1 MKERILNIE
10 TVHQCNCCLG
20 CKTLHPLVSVIALS
34 KSNLEQQIIKFDF
47 YTILMMEGEIDD
59 ILYGRK
65 YYDYSN
71 ASLVFLTPG
80 ESIKINKSKALP
92 SKGWLLAFHPDLISQ
107 TSLGEHIKDYSF
119 FFYNPE
125 EALHLSQRE
134 KVKAVECIC
143 NIEEE
148 LRHAIDCHSQIL
160 ISRYIELLLDHCN
173 RFYER
178 QFITRCEANKKI
190 MKKTDV
196 LLKDYI
202 LSGKLKYNTS
212 PSLGYCAKILQLS
225 SHYFND
231 LLKFESGKNIDEY
244 FESKRL
250 EMAKSMLLDSN
261 NTVSVV
267 TEKLGYPNIRYFS
280 RLFKRITGVAPN
292 NYRLS
297 QN

>member
-20 CKTLHPLVSVIALS
+20 CKTLHPLVSVIDLS
-34 KSNLEQQIIKFDF
+34 KTNLEQQIIKFDF

-134 KVKAVECIC
+134 KAKAVECIC
-143 NIEEE
+143 NIQEEPASCDRRPQPNSDFTVHRIVIRSLQPF
-148 LRHAIDCHSQIL
+148 LR
-160 ISRYIELLLDHCN
+160 
-173 RFYER
+173 
-178 QFITRCEANKKI
+178 
-190 MKKTDV
+190 
-196 LLKDYI
+196 
-202 LSGKLKYNTS
+202 TS
-212 PSLGYCAKILQLS
+212 VYHTLRS
-225 SHYFND
+225 
-231 LLKFESGKNIDEY
+231 
-244 FESKRL
+244 
-250 EMAKSMLLDSN
+250 
-261 NTVSVV
+261 
-267 TEKLGYPNIRYFS
+267 
-280 RLFKRITGVAPN
+280 
-292 NYRLS
+292 
-297 QN
+297 

>member
-1 MKERILNIE
+1 
-10 TVHQCNCCLG
+10 
-20 CKTLHPLVSVIALS
+20 
-34 KSNLEQQIIKFDF
+34 
-47 YTILMMEGEIDD
+47 
-59 ILYGRK
+59 
-65 YYDYSN
+65 
-71 ASLVFLTPG
+71 
-80 ESIKINKSKALP
+80 
-92 SKGWLLAFHPDLISQ
+92 
-107 TSLGEHIKDYSF
+107 
-119 FFYNPE
+119 
-125 EALHLSQRE
+125 
-134 KVKAVECIC
+134 
-143 NIEEE
+143 
-148 LRHAIDCHSQIL
+148 
-160 ISRYIELLLDHCN
+160 
-173 RFYER
+173 
-178 QFITRCEANKKI
+178 

-292 NYRLS
+292 NDRLS
-297 QN
+297 QNEKLFLIIMEELHHVTPPLFLRQQPMLDKKPASHPNSFS

>member
-20 CKTLHPLVSVIALS
+20 CKTLHPLVSVIDLS

-244 FESKRL
+244 FESKLL

>member
-20 CKTLHPLVSVIALS
+20 CKTLHPLVSVIDLS

-59 ILYGRK
+59 VLYGRK

-92 SKGWLLAFHPDLISQ
+92 SKGWLLAFHP
-107 TSLGEHIKDYSF
+107 
-119 FFYNPE
+119 E

-134 KVKAVECIC
+134 KAKAAECIC

>member
-20 CKTLHPLVSVIALS
+20 CKTLHPLVSVIDLS
-34 KSNLEQQIIKFDF
+34 KTNLEQQIIKFDF

-134 KVKAVECIC
+134 GCRMHMQHRRGTSSCDRLPQPNSDFTVHRIVIRSLQPF
-143 NIEEE
+143 
-148 LRHAIDCHSQIL
+148 LR
-160 ISRYIELLLDHCN
+160 
-173 RFYER
+173 
-178 QFITRCEANKKI
+178 
-190 MKKTDV
+190 
-196 LLKDYI
+196 
-202 LSGKLKYNTS
+202 TS
-212 PSLGYCAKILQLS
+212 VYHTLRS
-225 SHYFND
+225 
-231 LLKFESGKNIDEY
+231 
-244 FESKRL
+244 
-250 EMAKSMLLDSN
+250 
-261 NTVSVV
+261 
-267 TEKLGYPNIRYFS
+267 
-280 RLFKRITGVAPN
+280 
-292 NYRLS
+292 
-297 QN
+297 

>member
-20 CKTLHPLVSVIALS
+20 CKTLHPLVSVIDLS

-134 KVKAVECIC
+134 KAKAVECIC

-231 LLKFESGKNIDEY
+231 LLKFESGKISMNI
-244 FESKRL
+244 S
-250 EMAKSMLLDSN
+250 
-261 NTVSVV
+261 
-267 TEKLGYPNIRYFS
+267 
-280 RLFKRITGVAPN
+280 
-292 NYRLS
+292 S
-297 QN
+297 QNVWKWLKACCSTLIIR

>member
-10 TVHQCNCCLG
+10 TVHQ
-20 CKTLHPLVSVIALS
+20 LVSVIDLS

-134 KVKAVECIC
+134 KAKAVECIC

-148 LRHAIDCHSQIL
+148 LRHAIDFTVHRIVIRSLQPFL
-160 ISRYIELLLDHCN
+160 R
-173 RFYER
+173 
-178 QFITRCEANKKI
+178 
-190 MKKTDV
+190 
-196 LLKDYI
+196 
-202 LSGKLKYNTS
+202 TS
-212 PSLGYCAKILQLS
+212 VYHTLRS
-225 SHYFND
+225 
-231 LLKFESGKNIDEY
+231 
-244 FESKRL
+244 
-250 EMAKSMLLDSN
+250 
-261 NTVSVV
+261 
-267 TEKLGYPNIRYFS
+267 
-280 RLFKRITGVAPN
+280 
-292 NYRLS
+292 
-297 QN
+297 

>member
-1 MKERILNIE
+1 M
-10 TVHQCNCCLG
+10 
-20 CKTLHPLVSVIALS
+20 
-34 KSNLEQQIIKFDF
+34 
-47 YTILMMEGEIDD
+47 
-59 ILYGRK
+59 
-65 YYDYSN
+65 
-71 ASLVFLTPG
+71 VFLTPG
-80 ESIKINKSKALP
+80 ESIKINKRQS
-92 SKGWLLAFHPDLISQ
+92 
-107 TSLGEHIKDYSF
+107 TSLKRVAAGISSGLDFSNLFGRTYKRLLL

-134 KVKAVECIC
+134 KAKAVECIC

>member
-1 MKERILNIE
+1 
-10 TVHQCNCCLG
+10 
-20 CKTLHPLVSVIALS
+20 
-34 KSNLEQQIIKFDF
+34 
-47 YTILMMEGEIDD
+47 
-59 ILYGRK
+59 
-65 YYDYSN
+65 
-71 ASLVFLTPG
+71 
-80 ESIKINKSKALP
+80 
-92 SKGWLLAFHPDLISQ
+92 
-107 TSLGEHIKDYSF
+107 
-119 FFYNPE
+119 
-125 EALHLSQRE
+125 
-134 KVKAVECIC
+134 
-143 NIEEE
+143 
-148 LRHAIDCHSQIL
+148 
-160 ISRYIELLLDHCN
+160 
-173 RFYER
+173 
-178 QFITRCEANKKI
+178 

-231 LLKFESGKNIDEY
+231 LLKFESGKNIDEYCRKHARHGQRRHTVWIERDEY

>member
-1 MKERILNIE
+1 M
-10 TVHQCNCCLG
+10 
-20 CKTLHPLVSVIALS
+20 
-34 KSNLEQQIIKFDF
+34 
-47 YTILMMEGEIDD
+47 
-59 ILYGRK
+59 
-65 YYDYSN
+65 
-71 ASLVFLTPG
+71 
-80 ESIKINKSKALP
+80 
-92 SKGWLLAFHPDLISQ
+92 
-107 TSLGEHIKDYSF
+107 
-119 FFYNPE
+119 
-125 EALHLSQRE
+125 
-134 KVKAVECIC
+134 CI
-143 NIEEE
+143 
-148 LRHAIDCHSQIL
+148 RD
-160 ISRYIELLLDHCN
+160 RYIELLLDHCN